1 MERPPENK
9 IAQGFLYIVIIR
21 PGDCEWNSN
30 HFQQAEVRL
39 DHLRCSCADLQGQPG
54 GGNDQKLD

>member
-1 MERPPENK
+1 MERLPENK

-30 HFQQAEVRL
+30 HFQQAEELL
-39 DHLRCSCADLQGQPG
+39 DCLRCSCADLQGQLG
-54 GGNDQKLD
+54 GGNNQKLN